1 MIVDVFKSSTVIFTC
16 SYDLVEV
23 GCIQPIYSISHH
35 QINKV
40 CTLPPT
46 VIIVTHVQ
54 IFIITYNKKARH
66 TFTHAA

>member
-16 SYDLVEV
+16 SYDLVGV
-23 GCIQPIYSISHH
+23 GCIQPIYSISHR

-40 CTLPPT
+40 YTLPP
-46 VIIVTHVQ
+46 VIIVTLVQ

-66 TFTHAA
+66 TFTHAS

>member
-1 MIVDVFKSSTVIFTC
+1 MKHGSIHLR
-16 SYDLVEV
+16 DLVEV
-23 GCIQPIYSISHH
+23 GCIQPIYSISHR

-40 CTLPPT
+40 YTLPPT
-46 VIIVTHVQ
+46 VIIVTLVQ